1 MDKEKKDLIISY
13 SVLFAGIVVVG
24 IIAMLIFG
32 YVVTWISDEQIDA
45 CHTELES
52 RVNVSDDYCN
62 GWNDCLKYLEH
73 VQQQATN
80 ISQFV

>member
-32 YVVTWISDEQIDA
+32 YVVTWISDEQI
-45 CHTELES
+45 CSTTSNKH
-52 RVNVSDDYCN
+52 
-62 GWNDCLKYLEH
+62 
-73 VQQQATN
+73 
-80 ISQFV
+80 